1 MTAHWSCPVLHTWLK
16 KRWYRSP
23 GPSSSTGGSI
33 VCESRRIG
41 IDCEKASF
49 CTNRPSGTST
59 TSRPAQKSSHA
70 TASAV
75 CTPTSVKQK
84 AEAST
89 CASSKLWMVFTPSV
103 SHSLTMMPMM
113 KKRTSIKRTPHAIAS
128 SVRLRKG

>member
-1 MTAHWSCPVLHTWLK
+1 MTAHWSCPVLQTWLK

-23 GPSSSTGGSI
+23 ARSNRMGGSI
-33 VCESRRIG
+33 VCASRRIG
-41 IDCEKASF
+41 IDCEKTSF

-59 TSRPAQKSSHA
+59 TSRPAQKISHA

-84 AEAST
+84 ASAST
-89 CASSKLWMVFTPSV
+89 CVSSKLWTVFTPSV

-113 KKRTSIKRTPHAIAS
+113 KKRTSTNRTTHAITS